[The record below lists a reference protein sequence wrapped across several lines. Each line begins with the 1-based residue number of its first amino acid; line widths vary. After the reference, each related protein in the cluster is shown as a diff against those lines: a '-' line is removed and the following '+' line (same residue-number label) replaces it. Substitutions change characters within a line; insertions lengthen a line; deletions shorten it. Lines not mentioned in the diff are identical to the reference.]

1 MEPTIFKFIL
11 RYSKSR
17 QIALLLLTLVSFPF
31 LYASLELPKTI
42 INDAIGAQEFPKTLF
57 NIQFDQI
64 EYLLVLC
71 AFFLSLVLINGA
83 FKFVVNV
90 YKGQL
95 GERMLRR
102 LRYLLYGRALRFPL
116 PHFRRTSQ
124 GEVIAMITAEVEP
137 LGGFIG
143 DSFSLPAFQGG
154 TLLTILAFMF
164 VQDPILGLA
173 SISLY
178 PLQMYLIPKL
188 QKKVNALGKERVRT
202 VRKLSERIGETVS
215 GMQEV
220 HSNDTS
226 ELELADFSHRVGR
239 IYDIRYR
246 IYRLKFMIKFLN
258 NFLAQVIPFF
268 FFSIGGYLVIQD
280 DLTFG
285 ALVAVLAAYKDL
297 SAPWKELLNYY
308 QQKEDAKIKY
318 DQLVDQFQPP
328 GMLDEDL
335 RQPPTEPVPAL
346 AGKLVASNL
355 TLEEDGGIKVVDGVS
370 FSLDLKDHTAVVGP
384 NGAGRAAL
392 VQLMARLL
400 TPTAGSITLGGHNLA
415 RLPQSVTGRRLAY
428 IDQGTHLFSGSVKDN
443 LLYGLKH
450 QPLIPRQTDEAALE
464 IHRSFV
470 AEAKESGN
478 TTSDLAADWIDY
490 QAAGISS
497 PEALIGRVVEVLRAV
512 ELEDDIYGF
521 GLLGTIDPAL
531 RLDLAASILEAR
543 SMLHERLR
551 DPALKN
557 LVEPFDPE
565 RYNMNMSVAENLL
578 FGYPVGSEFDL
589 GHLGENAYVLSVL
602 KKADLTES
610 FIETGLKLATIMVDL
625 FQDLPPDHEYFERFG
640 FIDADELP
648 QFQQFIVRAESD
660 GIGNLEQADRGMLIS
675 LPFKL
680 IPGRHR
686 LGLIDAEMQSRILAA
701 RGVFAEELPKHLRD
715 AVAFFNSKE
724 YNAAASIQDNILFG
738 KLVYGRQQAQQK
750 VRELM
755 RDVIDQ
761 LDLRQTVLELGL
773 ESPVGIGGSR
783 LAVVQRRKLAL
794 ARCLLKRA
802 DLMIVNDAVASLDP
816 SSQTTILENVFTERQ
831 GRGLVWILSKAGDA
845 RHFDRTLVMEGG
857 KVVEHGTFEELNQPG
872 SRLHSLASAG

>member
-1 MEPTIFKFIL
+1 M
-11 RYSKSR
+11 
-17 QIALLLLTLVSFPF
+17 LLTLLSFPF
-31 LYASLELPKTI
+31 LYASLDLPKTI

-57 NIQFDQI
+57 GVQFDQI

-71 AFFLSLVLINGA
+71 AFFLILVLINGA

-143 DSFSLPAFQGG
+143 DSFALPAFQGG

-164 VQDPILGLA
+164 MQDPILGLS

-188 QKKVNALGKERVRT
+188 QKKVNSLGKERVRT

-226 ELELADFSHRVGR
+226 ELELADFSHRAGL

-268 FFSIGGYLVIQD
+268 FFSIGGYLVIQN

-328 GMLDEDL
+328 GMLDEEL

-346 AGKLVASNL
+346 DGKLVASNL

-370 FSLDLKDHTAVVGP
+370 FSLDLTEHTAVVGP
-384 NGAGRAAL
+384 NGAGRAAV
-392 VQLMARLL
+392 VQLMARPL

-428 IDQGTHLFSGSVKDN
+428 IDQGTHLFSGSVRDN

-450 QPLIPRQTDEAALE
+450 QPLIPPQNRRGGPGDTSVVRRRGRTVRQYDQ
-464 IHRSFV
+464 RSRRRLGRLPGG
-470 AEAKESGN
+470 GN
-478 TTSDLAADWIDY
+478 FRPRGVDRARRRGP
-490 QAAGISS
+490 AGRR
-497 PEALIGRVVEVLRAV
+497 IGGRHLQSR
-512 ELEDDIYGF
+512 
-521 GLLGTIDPAL
+521 
-531 RLDLAASILEAR
+531 
-543 SMLHERLR
+543 
-551 DPALKN
+551 
-557 LVEPFDPE
+557 
-565 RYNMNMSVAENLL
+565 
-578 FGYPVGSEFDL
+578 PVGKHRP
-589 GHLGENAYVLSVL
+589 GA
-602 KKADLTES
+602 A
-610 FIETGLKLATIMVDL
+610 
-625 FQDLPPDHEYFERFG
+625 PR
-640 FIDADELP
+640 
-648 QFQQFIVRAESD
+648 
-660 GIGNLEQADRGMLIS
+660 
-675 LPFKL
+675 
-680 IPGRHR
+680 PGRQH
-686 LGLIDAEMQSRILAA
+686 
-701 RGVFAEELPKHLRD
+701 P
-715 AVAFFNSKE
+715 
-724 YNAAASIQDNILFG
+724 
-738 KLVYGRQQAQQK
+738 
-750 VRELM
+750 
-755 RDVIDQ
+755 
-761 LDLRQTVLELGL
+761 
-773 ESPVGIGGSR
+773 
-783 LAVVQRRKLAL
+783 
-794 ARCLLKRA
+794 
-802 DLMIVNDAVASLDP
+802 
-816 SSQTTILENVFTERQ
+816 
-831 GRGLVWILSKAGDA
+831 
-845 RHFDRTLVMEGG
+845 
-857 KVVEHGTFEELNQPG
+857 
-872 SRLHSLASAG
+872 